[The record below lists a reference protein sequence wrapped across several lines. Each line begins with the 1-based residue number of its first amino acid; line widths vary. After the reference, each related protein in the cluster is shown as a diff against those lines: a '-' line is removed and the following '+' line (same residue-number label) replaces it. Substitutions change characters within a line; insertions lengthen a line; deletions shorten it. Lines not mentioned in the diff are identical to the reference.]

1 MAFLRKNSSNFLLFF
16 VITVL
21 LGCTQASNNNPVKK
35 IIEVVEVVKAKNEYH
50 LDVDDYEEIEA
61 KIKPNE
67 SLSEILL
74 KYGVS
79 YESIDQIARKSKD
92 VYDVRYLRAGKNY
105 KIYYQEDSVKRGKYF
120 VYEQNPIQYVVFE
133 LSKPYSIY
141 KAEKEVEIKEREA
154 QGIISSSL
162 YETMMDNNLS
172 PLLALELSEVYAWEI
187 DFFRIQKG
195 DNFKVVF
202 EEQYVNDEF
211 VGIGR
216 ILGANFNHFKEDYY
230 AIHFEQG
237 EKDDYFDDKGNS
249 LRKAFLKAPLKF
261 SRISSRYSPRRF
273 HPILK
278 RNIPH
283 LGTDYAAPKG
293 TPIMSVGDG
302 EVLEAK
308 YKRGNGNYV
317 KVRHNSTYTT
327 GYLHMS
333 KIASGIRSGVTVKQG
348 QTIGYVGSTG
358 LATGPHLCFRF
369 LKNGHQIDALKVKL
383 PPSKPIDK
391 EHEEAYNLAK
401 QDMISKLEG
410 MELIQ

>member
-1 MAFLRKNSSNFLLFF
+1 MEFLRKNSANFLLFF
-16 VITVL
+16 VISIL
-21 LGCTQASNNNPVKK
+21 LSCTQASNNNPVIK
-35 IIEVVEVVKAKNEYH
+35 IIEVVKAENEYH
-50 LDVDDYEEIEA
+50 LNVDDFEEVEA

-74 KYGVS
+74 KYGIS
-79 YESIDQIARKSKD
+79 YESIDQIARKSKE
-92 VYDVRYLRAGKNY
+92 VYDVRYLRADKSY
-105 KIYYQEDSVKRGKYF
+105 KIYYKEDSIIRGKYF

-141 KAEKEVEIKEREA
+141 KGEKEVEIKEREA
-154 QGIISSSL
+154 QGTISSSL
-162 YETMMDNNLS
+162 YETMMENNLS

-195 DNFKVVF
+195 DNFKVVY

-230 AIHFEQG
+230 AIYFEQG
-237 EKDDYFDDKGNS
+237 EKDDYFDDQGNS

-283 LGTDYAAPKG
+283 LGTDYAAPRG

-302 EVLEAK
+302 VVLEAK

-317 KVRHNSTYTT
+317 KIRHNSTYTT

-333 KIASGIRSGVTVKQG
+333 KIVSGMKPGVKVKQG

-369 LKNGHQIDALKVKL
+369 FKNGHQIDALKVKL

-391 EHEEAYNLAK
+391 KHLKEYNLAK
-401 QDMISKLEG
+401 QEMVSKLEN